1 MTRAATHSMTST
13 GTHRQIRKATLERDN
28 CRRLLAAVE
37 KHGRGTPT
45 ALQRAEYLHK
55 AEAALWRARSD
66 LCRHDPTRWRMYLH
80 YAVLEERRAD
90 LASARLR
97 QARDPEAWGVAA
109 LLQQV
114 RSHLAEQ
121 EQEVRAYHAWF
132 YRDRM
137 GQTPPDA
144 PCYRHRDGSLLC
156 PPCAHVAYGVDL
168 GALAVLTELPVLAQG
183 QCHLC
188 GTVLME

>member
-1 MTRAATHSMTST
+1 MISA
-13 GTHRQIRKATLERDN
+13 GTHRQIRVATLERDN
-28 CRRLLAAVE
+28 CRRLLAAAA
-37 KHGRGTPT
+37 KHGPGTPA

-55 AEAALWRARSD
+55 ADAALWHARSD
-66 LCRHDPTRWRMYLH
+66 LCRHDPMRGRMYLH

-97 QARDPEAWGVAA
+97 QARDPGAWAVDA
-109 LLQQV
+109 LLEAA
-114 RSHLAEQ
+114 RRHLAEQ
-121 EQEVRAYHAWF
+121 QRKVQAYHAWF

-156 PPCAHVAYGVDL
+156 PPCAHTAYGVDL
-168 GALAVLTELPVLAQG
+168 GTVAVLTEVPVLTPG

>member
-1 MTRAATHSMTST
+1 MTGT

-28 CRRLLAAVE
+28 CRRLLAAAE
-37 KHGRGTPT
+37 KHGSGTLA

-80 YAVLEERRAD
+80 YAGLEERRAD

-97 QARDPEAWGVAA
+97 QARDPDAWGVDA
-109 LLQQV
+109 LLEAA
-114 RSHLAEQ
+114 RRHLAEKAR
-121 EQEVRAYHAWF
+121 EVQAYHAWF
-132 YRDRM
+132 YRDRI
-137 GQTPPDA
+137 GQTPPGA

-156 PPCAHVAYGVDL
+156 PPCAHTAYAVDL
-168 GALAVLTELPVLAQG
+168 CMVAVLVEVPRLVQG
-183 QCHLC
+183 QCYLC
-188 GTVLME
+188 GTVLVL

>member
-1 MTRAATHSMTST
+1 MIST
-13 GTHRQIRKATLERDN
+13 GTHRQIRKATVERDN
-28 CRRLLAAVE
+28 CWRLLAAAE
-37 KHGRGTPT
+37 KHGPGTPA

-66 LCRHDPTRWRMYLH
+66 LCRHDPIRGRLYLH

-97 QARDPEAWGVAA
+97 QARDPDAWGVDA
-109 LLQQV
+109 LLEGA

-121 EQEVRAYHAWF
+121 EKQVQAYHVWF
-132 YRDRM
+132 YRDRI
-137 GQTPPDA
+137 GQKPPDA

-156 PPCAHVAYGVDL
+156 PACAHTAYGVDL
-168 GALAVLTELPVLAQG
+168 CAVAVLTEVPVLAQG
-183 QCHLC
+183 QYHMC
-188 GTVLME
+188 GTVRVL